1 MFDLRGFNLR
11 VFEEGNRGVKRDKS
25 VIFWTFM
32 SFINISL
39 VKGILRI
46 GT

>member
-1 MFDLRGFNLR
+1 VFDLRGFDLR
-11 VFEEGNRGVKRDKS
+11 VFEEGNADVKRDNY

-39 VKGILRI
+39 VKGILLI